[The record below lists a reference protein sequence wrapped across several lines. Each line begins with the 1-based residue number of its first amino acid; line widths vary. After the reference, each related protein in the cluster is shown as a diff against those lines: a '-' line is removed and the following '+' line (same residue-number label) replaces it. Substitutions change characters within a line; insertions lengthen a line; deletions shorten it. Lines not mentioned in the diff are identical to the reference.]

1 MGTNP
6 TPPPH
11 QKPTHPK
18 NDVVFSPI
26 LQPYSQTRDSRR
38 HRTSVANSPPPFTL
52 TTVVT
57 AAISWLRNRRIR
69 FIFLLLCSPL
79 LFIFLFIAFP
89 FLCITEICLRRRLWR
104 KFLRGFSGDDSAD
117 RLRRCEEGCCY
128 DEEEE
133 EKGLLHR
140 YLEDQLF
147 LVRSMYECGGD
158 DDEELVEEDEEEDSR
173 SCGKLGS
180 SKTPLL
186 LR

>member
-11 QKPTHPK
+11 QKLTHPK

-26 LQPYSQTRDSRR
+26 LQPYNQTRDSRR
-38 HRTSVANSPPPFTL
+38 RANSPPPFTL
-52 TTVVT
+52 TTILS

-104 KFLRGFSGDDSAD
+104 KLLRGFSGDDSAD
-117 RLRRCEEGCCY
+117 RLRRCEEGCCHD

-158 DDEELVEEDEEEDSR
+158 DEEELVEEDEEDYKS
-173 SCGKLGS
+173 
-180 SKTPLL
+180 PLL

>member
-11 QKPTHPK
+11 QKLTHPK

-26 LQPYSQTRDSRR
+26 LQPYNQTRDSRR
-38 HRTSVANSPPPFTL
+38 RANSPPPFTL
-52 TTVVT
+52 TNILS

-104 KFLRGFSGDDSAD
+104 KLLRGFSGDDSAD
-117 RLRRCEEGCCY
+117 RLRRCEEGCCN
-128 DEEEE
+128 DDEEE

-158 DDEELVEEDEEEDSR
+158 DEEELVEEDEEDYKS
-173 SCGKLGS
+173 
-180 SKTPLL
+180 PLL